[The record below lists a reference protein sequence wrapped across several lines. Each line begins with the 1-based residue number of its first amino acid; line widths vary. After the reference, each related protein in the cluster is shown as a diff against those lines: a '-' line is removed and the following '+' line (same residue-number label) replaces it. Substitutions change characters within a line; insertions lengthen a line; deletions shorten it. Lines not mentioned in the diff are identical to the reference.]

1 MFLSKDHVIFNNI
14 FNKKK
19 KTQTI
24 VTVFVSSNLVLSCI
38 FYLFLNP
45 NYETKQK
52 KNIFSIILIINK
64 KKSIK

>member
-1 MFLSKDHVIFNNI
+1 MLYSTTYST
-14 FNKKK
+14 KK
-19 KTQTI
+19 KTQSI

-64 KKSIK
+64 KKV